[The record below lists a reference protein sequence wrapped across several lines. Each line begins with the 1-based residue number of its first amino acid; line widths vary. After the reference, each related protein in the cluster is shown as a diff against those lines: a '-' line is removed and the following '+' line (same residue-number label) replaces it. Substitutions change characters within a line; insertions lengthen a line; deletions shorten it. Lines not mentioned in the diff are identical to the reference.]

1 MTTPTAPNPA
11 ALIELA
17 TAFWGSATLVA
28 AVRLRL
34 PTLLADGPA
43 TAADVATR
51 AGTDP
56 IATDA
61 LLAAMSN
68 VGLCSKGEGE
78 RFTNSALAE
87 AFLVEGRPGFLGP
100 ALLYNGDV
108 FSLWANLDSVVRSG
122 KVAES
127 PNQYLG
133 ADDTRTRNFVYG
145 MHHRALGVGRA
156 VAAVVD
162 FTGKTRL
169 ADVGGGPGTYS
180 ALLTQKTPGLHAEV
194 LDLPGVVAIAREI
207 VASMDAAP
215 SVTCTAYDYTRDA
228 LPGRYDAFLISGVL
242 HREQPEGVRRIF
254 SQVAQ
259 AAEPGAVLWLS
270 DVMLDDDRAGP
281 LFGAMFQLNM
291 RVLSHDGR
299 CHSVAEQRAWLDE
312 VGFDV
317 TEVHRLPAPI
327 NYTLVRAQRRA

>member
-1 MTTPTAPNPA
+1 MHPPMTTEVPLNSTDLPNPA

-17 TAFWGSATLVA
+17 TAYWGSATLVA
-28 AVRLRL
+28 CVRLRL
-34 PTLLADGPA
+34 PTLLAAGPA
-43 TAADVATR
+43 TAEEVSQR

-56 IATDA
+56 VATDA

-68 VGLCSKGEGE
+68 VGLCTKGADG
-78 RFTNSALAE
+78 RFANTPMAE

-108 FSLWANLDSVVRSG
+108 FPLWAKLDEVVRSG
-122 KVAES
+122 KVSES
-127 PNQYLG
+127 PDQYLG
-133 ADDTRTRNFVYG
+133 ADDERTRNFVYG

-162 FTGKTRL
+162 LSGRKRL

-180 ALLTQKTPGLHAEV
+180 ALLAQKTPGLTAE
-194 LDLPGVVAIAREI
+194 
-207 VASMDAAP
+207 
-215 SVTCTAYDYTRDA
+215 
-228 LPGRYDAFLISGVL
+228 VL
-242 HREQPEGVRRIF
+242 HREQPDGVRRIF
-254 SQVAQ
+254 RKVAD

-270 DVMLDDDRAGP
+270 DVMLDDDRVGP

-291 RVLSHDGR
+291 RVLSHGGR
-299 CHSVAEQRAWLDE
+299 CHAVAEQRAWLDE

-317 TEVHRLPAPI
+317 TAVHRLPAPI
-327 NYTLVRAQRRA
+327 NYTLVRAERRA